1 MPRFTGSVLRHARD
15 SEGRVLS
22 VDLDSVRNDMD
33 REGQPIKDRPLLCLA
48 IPRSQHALLL
58 VVFFRFEFADSNLV
72 AQGKRPWRLNPR
84 LLKDEEAAKDVAGLL
99 CRSLLGG
106 QDLGGSEWDA
116 VKASVAEC
124 FREWGKRRAREER
137 AEIKIVSD
145 AILLLSKPLSGGPG
159 VTAALTSLRKELR
172 VLLQRRWDRLRAT
185 ARAEQWEWRHGV
197 AGTSFIQVLA
207 ILLKRRTEFWSWR
220 GSSTRTFMPNH
231 LPPRYSFP
239 FVKSYEQVD
248 ICDSPLV
255 EEELLAALKSMK
267 RNRSPGSDGL
277 TVEFYVKFW
286 KVLGKPFTTLVN
298 RLLREGTLSATQR
311 EGLITLL
318 CKDESRRTD
327 LRAWRPITLLNCDYK
342 LIAKCLSV
350 RLTPVLS
357 TVLGPY
363 QACCVPGRSCQLH
376 GFAIR
381 DLIEWANARNL
392 SGILCSFDQEKAFDV
407 ISHRYL
413 FKVLREA
420 GFSGQ
425 FISMVRALYSRPSS
439 AVVIQDRIS
448 EPFDVGRGV
457 RQGDPLSPALYVLAF
472 EPLLQRLS
480 SDNSIGRFPLP
491 PGSPPVAL
499 FAYADDLS
507 IVVPDEATVCTV
519 LDVMEGYCSAS
530 GARINRSKSVV
541 MYLNSA
547 PSSPRPVHG
556 LPVQQRLRILG
567 FHFEP
572 DGLTTENWR
581 LAKQK
586 LTDRIQE
593 ISALGCPLTARV
605 TIIRSLLFSFLT
617 YVASVMPVA
626 TRTKLVL
633 EGLLFRFL
641 WSGSSMYVA
650 RPVIKLPRNKGGLGI
665 PDLGIVATAL
675 HLRWTRCLGGTPSPF
690 YAGAAS
696 TLARLRDANPGIELD
711 SLELH
716 DLVDLLTPDLPAH
729 CVRYDLSRHSPNWK
743 LITASF
749 LDAKRATF
757 MYRMARGCLPITF
770 RPFTK
775 IPTRGKCPFC
785 GSREDLVHIF
795 SQCALPAALLQ
806 RIASLYGH
814 PGVPFETVRFL
825 NPLPAQAVNQYVL
838 LLVECS
844 YQVWVARCAAVFDGR
859 RPGLHEVLAKVRKEI
874 WFVLHRER
882 QHLGV
887 KKFLETWHRPA
898 VIFTTEAG
906 GNGSSDDDSGSVVS
920 FFDKSG
926 AQKVRRIAR
935 SGAQQFLVF
944 AEAPEIADEETAQ
957 RIADVGGEPAA
968 IDPEDVT
975 SIRLPC
981 KANPSTAVLPSP
993 LSKSSGWMNLTR
1005 SSPYV
1010 WLAIFVFLSATS
1022 FSAMLAWK
1030 RLNTSAANIEG
1041 KPNDVDSNNAFLISA
1056 FNDSS
1061 LQALSTSFTPGG
1073 PIIGRKR
1080 KLLGREVAVFL
1091 GIPYAAKT
1099 GGSNRFSVP
1108 QPVDGWNAALDATKA
1123 RAPCYHLVSPNVH
1136 EREDGNSHAPP
1147 SPSEDCLH
1155 VNVWA
1160 PMCNNSPCSGLT
1172 VVVFIHGGGLR
1183 AGGNADRL
1191 HDGSVLAS
1199 QGQVVV
1205 IVPNY
1210 RLGVFGFPSR
1220 DIVGAARNPG
1230 LLDLAMALDWVR
1242 ESVAVFGGNSKNVVL
1257 YGSGWGSY
1265 LAGLFVV
1272 SPKLRSHF
1280 ATYRVILGSGS
1291 PLLKSNHEHQT
1302 EEHWN
1307 GFLGATG
1314 CGDADENATLEC
1326 LRNATASSI
1335 AVAQEQFPGTVG
1347 VVFPDDFVLPE
1358 PPEEF
1363 IAEVRTYSSVEVL
1376 LTNVISE
1383 GRAECQRL
1391 IEYKSDG
1398 ADLSVESL
1406 MNAVG
1411 LTASQLAYDNH
1422 VELQAAVSSLYK
1434 ECGTGRGCVGVEFLG
1449 DALYNCPSVLFA
1461 KRLCRGRAHVVHLLL
1476 AESTAARPASTSF
1489 SCYIVSSEISLSE

>member
-1 MPRFTGSVLRHARD
+1 M
-15 SEGRVLS
+15 
-22 VDLDSVRNDMD
+22 
-33 REGQPIKDRPLLCLA
+33 LA
-48 IPRSQHALLL
+48 P
-58 VVFFRFEFADSNLV
+58 
-72 AQGKRPWRLNPR
+72 
-84 LLKDEEAAKDVAGLL
+84 
-99 CRSLLGG
+99 
-106 QDLGGSEWDA
+106 
-116 VKASVAEC
+116 
-124 FREWGKRRAREER
+124 
-137 AEIKIVSD
+137 
-145 AILLLSKPLSGGPG
+145 
-159 VTAALTSLRKELR
+159 
-172 VLLQRRWDRLRAT
+172 
-185 ARAEQWEWRHGV
+185 
-197 AGTSFIQVLA
+197 
-207 ILLKRRTEFWSWR
+207 
-220 GSSTRTFMPNH
+220 
-231 LPPRYSFP
+231 
-239 FVKSYEQVD
+239 
-248 ICDSPLV
+248 
-255 EEELLAALKSMK
+255 
-267 RNRSPGSDGL
+267 
-277 TVEFYVKFW
+277 
-286 KVLGKPFTTLVN
+286 
-298 RLLREGTLSATQR
+298 
-311 EGLITLL
+311 
-318 CKDESRRTD
+318 
-327 LRAWRPITLLNCDYK
+327 
-342 LIAKCLSV
+342 
-350 RLTPVLS
+350 
-357 TVLGPY
+357 
-363 QACCVPGRSCQLH
+363 
-376 GFAIR
+376 
-381 DLIEWANARNL
+381 
-392 SGILCSFDQEKAFDV
+392 
-407 ISHRYL
+407 
-413 FKVLREA
+413 
-420 GFSGQ
+420 
-425 FISMVRALYSRPSS
+425 
-439 AVVIQDRIS
+439 
-448 EPFDVGRGV
+448 
-457 RQGDPLSPALYVLAF
+457 
-472 EPLLQRLS
+472 
-480 SDNSIGRFPLP
+480 
-491 PGSPPVAL
+491 
-499 FAYADDLS
+499 
-507 IVVPDEATVCTV
+507 
-519 LDVMEGYCSAS
+519 
-530 GARINRSKSVV
+530 
-541 MYLNSA
+541 
-547 PSSPRPVHG
+547 
-556 LPVQQRLRILG
+556 
-567 FHFEP
+567 
-572 DGLTTENWR
+572 
-581 LAKQK
+581 
-586 LTDRIQE
+586 
-593 ISALGCPLTARV
+593 
-605 TIIRSLLFSFLT
+605 
-617 YVASVMPVA
+617 
-626 TRTKLVL
+626 
-633 EGLLFRFL
+633 
-641 WSGSSMYVA
+641 
-650 RPVIKLPRNKGGLGI
+650 
-665 PDLGIVATAL
+665 
-675 HLRWTRCLGGTPSPF
+675 
-690 YAGAAS
+690 
-696 TLARLRDANPGIELD
+696 
-711 SLELH
+711 
-716 DLVDLLTPDLPAH
+716 
-729 CVRYDLSRHSPNWK
+729 
-743 LITASF
+743 
-749 LDAKRATF
+749 
-757 MYRMARGCLPITF
+757 
-770 RPFTK
+770 
-775 IPTRGKCPFC
+775 
-785 GSREDLVHIF
+785 
-795 SQCALPAALLQ
+795 
-806 RIASLYGH
+806 
-814 PGVPFETVRFL
+814 
-825 NPLPAQAVNQYVL
+825 
-838 LLVECS
+838 
-844 YQVWVARCAAVFDGR
+844 
-859 RPGLHEVLAKVRKEI
+859 
-874 WFVLHRER
+874 
-882 QHLGV
+882 
-887 KKFLETWHRPA
+887 
-898 VIFTTEAG
+898 
-906 GNGSSDDDSGSVVS
+906 
-920 FFDKSG
+920 
-926 AQKVRRIAR
+926 
-935 SGAQQFLVF
+935 
-944 AEAPEIADEETAQ
+944 ETAQ

-1061 LQALSTSFTPGG
+1061 LQALSTSFTPG
-1073 PIIGRKR
+1073 
-1080 KLLGREVAVFL
+1080 
-1091 GIPYAAKT
+1091 
-1099 GGSNRFSVP
+1099 
-1108 QPVDGWNAALDATKA
+1108 PVDGWNAALDATKA

-1476 AESTAARPASTSF
+1476 AESTAARPMPKATHGDDVLLVFGVPTARSIREGTASSTNGADVAYSQRIISIFTDFAKNGFEAMSAEFPAFCDPKTNGTSTVLF
-1489 SCYIVSSEISLSE
+1489 HDHAIRTSGWKQRQCAFLNRYMMYHATNKLGPVASLQRRLTTSNAVTAQQQRHSS

>member
-1 MPRFTGSVLRHARD
+1 MAAPQQLRPLTFYGRVPKGTTNVDICKELVKRFSPNELKCVQDFGAGRFEVTFATMAAVERFLDQSVVKVRNAEVKFEYRGVRVKTVRVLGYPADASDSALLNGLAAYGKVLGMDYEHVPEFKTVLTGNRRVRVEMARPVPNLLPVGSRIVQCEYDGVVRLCRRCFFPGHHAADCKVPQCERCAEFGHARCEAVCKRCGDDHALSACKVTSGAAEGQEAPSKGPEGSPLPETEPVRAEAPGGGEQGTRPELVRGKRRRARSSDSSDERPAEAACGGPGGSEEGLPGVKRTAAADSD
-15 SEGRVLS
+15 SESTQSTVKDSTEGETSLFSSSCPYCGLGTCDGDCSPLSDRVYS
-22 VDLDSVRNDMD
+22 STHEDSSSDEEIRNDMD

-124 FREWGKRRAREER
+124 FREWGKRRACEER

-185 ARAEQWEWRHGV
+185 ARAEQWEMEAWCSRNVLRRHLARKRAVMTSLTDPSTGNLVETQDGV
-197 AGTSFIQVLA
+197 LELA
-207 ILLKRRTEFWSWR
+207 RQFYKNLYAKPP
-220 GSSTRTFMPNH
+220 SSP
-231 LPPRYSFP
+231 YSFP
-239 FVKSYEQVD
+239 FVKSYE
-248 ICDSPLV
+248 
-255 EEELLAALKSMK
+255 
-267 RNRSPGSDGL
+267 
-277 TVEFYVKFW
+277 
-286 KVLGKPFTTLVN
+286 
-298 RLLREGTLSATQR
+298 
-311 EGLITLL
+311 
-318 CKDESRRTD
+318 
-327 LRAWRPITLLNCDYK
+327 
-342 LIAKCLSV
+342 
-350 RLTPVLS
+350 
-357 TVLGPY
+357 
-363 QACCVPGRSCQLH
+363 
-376 GFAIR
+376 
-381 DLIEWANARNL
+381 
-392 SGILCSFDQEKAFDV
+392 
-407 ISHRYL
+407 
-413 FKVLREA
+413 
-420 GFSGQ
+420 
-425 FISMVRALYSRPSS
+425 
-439 AVVIQDRIS
+439 QDRIS

-675 HLRWTRCLGGTPSPF
+675 HLRWTRVALESDMLLTRSFASFFLSTRLRLFSPEAFSNSVPRAGTPSPF

-795 SQCALPAALLQ
+795 SQCALPTALLQ

-882 QHLGV
+882 QRLGV

-898 VIFTTEAG
+898 VIFSESG
-906 GNGSSDDDSGSVVS
+906 GQITIT
-920 FFDKSG
+920 F
-926 AQKVRRIAR
+926 
-935 SGAQQFLVF
+935 
-944 AEAPEIADEETAQ
+944 
-957 RIADVGGEPAA
+957 
-968 IDPEDVT
+968 
-975 SIRLPC
+975 
-981 KANPSTAVLPSP
+981 
-993 LSKSSGWMNLTR
+993 
-1005 SSPYV
+1005 
-1010 WLAIFVFLSATS
+1010 
-1022 FSAMLAWK
+1022 
-1030 RLNTSAANIEG
+1030 
-1041 KPNDVDSNNAFLISA
+1041 
-1056 FNDSS
+1056 
-1061 LQALSTSFTPGG
+1061 
-1073 PIIGRKR
+1073 
-1080 KLLGREVAVFL
+1080 
-1091 GIPYAAKT
+1091 
-1099 GGSNRFSVP
+1099 
-1108 QPVDGWNAALDATKA
+1108 
-1123 RAPCYHLVSPNVH
+1123 
-1136 EREDGNSHAPP
+1136 
-1147 SPSEDCLH
+1147 
-1155 VNVWA
+1155 
-1160 PMCNNSPCSGLT
+1160 
-1172 VVVFIHGGGLR
+1172 
-1183 AGGNADRL
+1183 
-1191 HDGSVLAS
+1191 
-1199 QGQVVV
+1199 
-1205 IVPNY
+1205 
-1210 RLGVFGFPSR
+1210 
-1220 DIVGAARNPG
+1220 
-1230 LLDLAMALDWVR
+1230 
-1242 ESVAVFGGNSKNVVL
+1242 
-1257 YGSGWGSY
+1257 
-1265 LAGLFVV
+1265 
-1272 SPKLRSHF
+1272 
-1280 ATYRVILGSGS
+1280 
-1291 PLLKSNHEHQT
+1291 
-1302 EEHWN
+1302 
-1307 GFLGATG
+1307 
-1314 CGDADENATLEC
+1314 
-1326 LRNATASSI
+1326 
-1335 AVAQEQFPGTVG
+1335 
-1347 VVFPDDFVLPE
+1347 
-1358 PPEEF
+1358 
-1363 IAEVRTYSSVEVL
+1363 
-1376 LTNVISE
+1376 
-1383 GRAECQRL
+1383 
-1391 IEYKSDG
+1391 
-1398 ADLSVESL
+1398 
-1406 MNAVG
+1406 
-1411 LTASQLAYDNH
+1411 
-1422 VELQAAVSSLYK
+1422 
-1434 ECGTGRGCVGVEFLG
+1434 
-1449 DALYNCPSVLFA
+1449 
-1461 KRLCRGRAHVVHLLL
+1461 
-1476 AESTAARPASTSF
+1476 
-1489 SCYIVSSEISLSE
+1489 